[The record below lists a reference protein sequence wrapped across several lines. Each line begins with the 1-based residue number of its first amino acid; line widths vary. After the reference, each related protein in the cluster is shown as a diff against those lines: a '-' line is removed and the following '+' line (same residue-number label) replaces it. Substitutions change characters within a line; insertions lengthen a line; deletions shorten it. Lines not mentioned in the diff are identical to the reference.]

1 MKLTSLSLTQ
11 STHSWLSTFSRRY
24 CDCLYLI
31 LLGDIQ
37 FPNMDG
43 LKNII
48 LLQFHP
54 GSQPPPPP
62 THLVFVTADRKRCIF
77 FSLSDSLQP
86 ASHSRLPRN
95 PPKLLPGE
103 SRFFH
108 FSHLPLS
115 ICNIGWKD
123 IWESTFVKAALHNHV
138 RSTVR
143 LWVERKSMHLADNFL
158 RQLFSSATICQH

>member
-1 MKLTSLSLTQ
+1 MYSSASVHIAFLPRAQNNLGNVYSSCSIHIVCVFK
-11 STHSWLSTFSRRY
+11 TFHPHTP
-24 CDCLYLI
+24 CVFKLYLI
-31 LLGDIQ
+31 L

-48 LLQFHP
+48 LLQFHS

-62 THLVFVTADRKRCIF
+62 THLVFVAADRKRCIF
-77 FSLSDSLQP
+77 FFLSDSLQP

-95 PPKLLPGE
+95 PPKILPGE

-115 ICNIGWKD
+115 ICNIG
-123 IWESTFVKAALHNHV
+123 
-138 RSTVR
+138 
-143 LWVERKSMHLADNFL
+143 
-158 RQLFSSATICQH
+158 